1 LRNAYLI
8 AKHRIV
14 NGRASASGKG
24 NGMSGKSSQVRR
36 KRTRSASERAGVQS
50 VVVAARVL
58 KALAAH
64 GGVAT
69 LKELAVAAAMP
80 RAKVHRYLGSL
91 RAGGLVAQN
100 PETGRYEIGPTAV
113 TIGLVGLSRVNP
125 VRQLQDLLPRV
136 RDRINATVTAAIWGE
151 RGPTIVAMEESD
163 HLVTM
168 NLRVGSVL
176 PLLNT
181 AIGRLF
187 LAYLAPAQ
195 TARFVAEER
204 AGPLGHAAPSEADL
218 NDLLNNIRARRLS
231 HVRGV
236 LIPGVDAIAAPV
248 FDYSERI
255 VAVICAVGHTGTRI
269 TRWDGAAAQAL
280 REAAAELSAQLGSI
294 AQGSQGDGAL
304 SPAISARSRRER
316 ARTRT
321 LAKTDERAG

>member
-1 LRNAYLI
+1 
-8 AKHRIV
+8 
-14 NGRASASGKG
+14 
-24 NGMSGKSSQVRR
+24 MSGKNPKVRR
-36 KRTRSASERAGVQS
+36 SRARGASQRAGVQS

-58 KALAAH
+58 KALAAQ
-64 GGVAT
+64 GGAAT
-69 LKELAVAAAMP
+69 LKELATAAAMP

-100 PETGRYEIGPTAV
+100 PETGRYHIGPAAV
-113 TIGLVGLSRVNP
+113 TVGLVGLSRVNP
-125 VRQLQDLLPRV
+125 VRQLQDLVPRV

-176 PLLNT
+176 PVLNT

-195 TARFVAEER
+195 TARVIVEER
-204 AGPLGHAAPSEADL
+204 AGPLGQAAPSEQDL
-218 NDLLNNIRARRLS
+218 GDLLSNIRSRRLS
-231 HVRGV
+231 QVRGV

-248 FDYSERI
+248 FDHRERI
-255 VAVICAVGHTGTRI
+255 VAVICAVGHAGTGI
-269 TRWDGAAAQAL
+269 TRWDGTAAQAL

-304 SPAISARSRRER
+304 APPISARSRRER
-316 ARTRT
+316 ARNRT

>member
-1 LRNAYLI
+1 
-8 AKHRIV
+8 
-14 NGRASASGKG
+14 
-24 NGMSGKSSQVRR
+24 MSGKTPKIRR
-36 KRTRSASERAGVQS
+36 NRASPASERAGVQS

-64 GGVAT
+64 GGMAT
-69 LKELAVAAAMP
+69 LKELAAAAAMP

-100 PETGRYEIGPTAV
+100 PETGRYEIGPAAV

-151 RGPTIVAMEESD
+151 RGPTIVGMEESD

-204 AGPLGHAAPSEADL
+204 AGPLGHAAPSEQDL
-218 NDLLNNIRARRLS
+218 SDLLNNIRTRRLS
-231 HVRGV
+231 QVRGV

-248 FDYSERI
+248 FDYRERI
-255 VAVICAVGHTGTRI
+255 VAVICAVGHAGTGI
-269 TRWDGAAAQAL
+269 TRWEGTAAQAL
-280 REAAAELSAQLGSI
+280 REAACELSAQLGSI
-294 AQGSQGDGAL
+294 AQGATESG
-304 SPAISARSRRER
+304 PAASLTNDKNLRRRRDRPARRV
-316 ARTRT
+316 
-321 LAKTDERAG
+321 TDS

>member
-1 LRNAYLI
+1 
-8 AKHRIV
+8 
-14 NGRASASGKG
+14 
-24 NGMSGKSSQVRR
+24 MSGTSSQVRR
-36 KRTRSASERAGVQS
+36 KRTAGASERAGVQS

-113 TIGLVGLSRVNP
+113 TIGLVGLSRVSP
-125 VRQLQDLLPRV
+125 VRQLQDLLPRI

-187 LAYLAPAQ
+187 LANLAPAQ

-218 NDLLNNIRARRLS
+218 GDLLQNIRARRLS

-248 FDYSERI
+248 FDYRECI
-255 VAVICAVGHTGTRI
+255 VAVICAVGHAGTGI

-280 REAAAELSAQLGSI
+280 RDAAAELSAQLGST
-294 AQGSQGDGAL
+294 AQGPTDNGSVAL
-304 SPAISARSRRER
+304 VTNDKNVRRR
-316 ARTRT
+316 RDRRQDA
-321 LAKTDERAG
+321 

>member
-8 AKHRIV
+8 AKRTLV
-14 NGRASASGKG
+14 NGRSSASGKG
-24 NGMSGKSSQVRR
+24 NGMSGRSSQVRR
-36 KRTRSASERAGVQS
+36 KRTASASERAGVQS

-69 LKELAVAAAMP
+69 LKELAIAAAMP

-113 TIGLVGLSRVNP
+113 TVGLVGLSRVSP

-218 NDLLNNIRARRLS
+218 SDLLQNIRARRLS

-248 FDYSERI
+248 FDYRERI
-255 VAVICAVGHTGTRI
+255 VAVICAVGHAGTGI

-280 REAAAELSAQLGSI
+280 RDAAAELSAQLGSI
-294 AQGSQGDGAL
+294 AQGPTDNGSVAL
-304 SPAISARSRRER
+304 VTNDKNVRRR
-316 ARTRT
+316 RDHRQDA
-321 LAKTDERAG
+321 

>member
-1 LRNAYLI
+1 
-8 AKHRIV
+8 
-14 NGRASASGKG
+14 
-24 NGMSGKSSQVRR
+24 MSGRGSTTRR
-36 KRTRSASERAGVQS
+36 KQKTTASDRAGVQS
-50 VVVAARVL
+50 VVIAARVL

-64 GGVAT
+64 GGAAT
-69 LKELAVAAAMP
+69 LKELAAAAAMP
-80 RAKVHRYLGSL
+80 RAKVHRYLASL

-100 PETGRYEIGPTAV
+100 PETGRYHIGPAAV

-125 VRQLQDLLPRV
+125 IRQLQDLLPRV

-151 RGPTIVAMEESD
+151 RGPTIVVMEESD

-176 PLLNT
+176 PVLNT

-204 AGPLGHAAPSEADL
+204 AGPLGDAAPSEQDL
-218 NDLLNNIRARRLS
+218 NDLLDSIRSRRLS
-231 HVRGV
+231 QVRGV

-248 FDYSERI
+248 FDYRERL
-255 VAVICAVGHTGTRI
+255 VAVICAVGHAGAGI

-280 REAAAELSAQLGSI
+280 RDAAAELSAQLGSI
-294 AQGSQGDGAL
+294 AQSPQDDDAAAPAVSDKTPRRRGDR
-304 SPAISARSRRER
+304 PAKRATRS
-316 ARTRT
+316 
-321 LAKTDERAG
+321 